1 MANITRYR
9 TAKGENRYRVR
20 YRKPDGTQTD
30 KRASAARLTRR
41 RGLRNTST
49 IAKATGSYIDPE
61 GGNNA

>member
-30 KRASAARLTRR
+30 KRGFSKLKDALS
-41 RGLRNTST
+41 
-49 IAKATGSYIDPE
+49 
-61 GGNNA
+61 